1 MTPTVNE
8 IQEATSDFEV
18 LYPSIGVDNLGRV
31 KLVRFGEEYSAP
43 GTCAVCVCTL
53 SPDKFFVDLGLTI
66 DDIGAVYLCN
76 ICMAET
82 IKVMRCISVDGPEF
96 TKLFNGYTNAV
107 AEVGRLRLE
116 LKRTED
122 KIRHDILADLRNYLG
137 DGHRL
142 SYVVGSGVMAN
153 VPTVDDPITES
164 IDSGTAAPQP
174 GTDSNGPINRPS
186 SEQGSAGVFD
196 LTDLE
201 NLKF

>member
-1 MTPTVNE
+1 MTTTVNE
-8 IQEATSDFEV
+8 IQAATSDFEV

-142 SYVVGSGVMAN
+142 SYVVDSGVMAD
-153 VPTVDDPITES
+153 VSTSDDKVNES
-164 IDSGTAAPQP
+164 INSGATASQP
-174 GTDSNGPINRPS
+174 GTSSDGQVNRLNS
-186 SEQGSAGVFD
+186 QQGSTGVFD
-196 LTDLE
+196 LADLE